1 MRNTK
6 KIKAKKKLVCAECS
20 QTLQNT
26 HGFNTHWAN
35 RHPSKPIPKVVF
47 PKVKVR
53 VTSHNKKA
61 KQKTLVKTKRRKTN
75 KGKILPR
82 TTGKQRL
89 KSMQIADKDYEKF
102 TKTGISKSSLSYY
115 RKQKEHL
122 IQLPEEGLRSK
133 YYFLQKEDDCRKT
146 GKYREQQT
154 KVHEIVLER
163 KGVEKSVSMNYLR
176 KTMLRLC
183 REDSPAGFDPSQDKF
198 GHCWVQ
204 KFMDRKDLSVRRA
217 TNIKKYSVFEKLHKV
232 HRYCI
237 IGGLNFD

>member
-35 RHPSKPIPKVVF
+35 RHPSKPIPKVVVPKVVF

-89 KSMQIADKDYEKF
+89 KSMQIADKDDEN
-102 TKTGISKSSLSYY
+102 
-115 RKQKEHL
+115 
-122 IQLPEEGLRSK
+122 
-133 YYFLQKEDDCRKT
+133 LQK
-146 GKYREQQT
+146 
-154 KVHEIVLER
+154 L
-163 KGVEKSVSMNYLR
+163 
-176 KTMLRLC
+176 
-183 REDSPAGFDPSQDKF
+183 ASQNQ
-198 GHCWVQ
+198 V
-204 KFMDRKDLSVRRA
+204 
-217 TNIKKYSVFEKLHKV
+217 
-232 HRYCI
+232 
-237 IGGLNFD
+237 